1 MRFYEEFFSGGFMKF
16 SDFRYIFEKM
26 RVESKEEQII
36 VKNLIKNLG
45 EFTNVKDTAKYLKVS
60 KSYLYKMID
69 EKNIIFVEVGRR
81 KIIYTRSL
89 IVILR

>member
-1 MRFYEEFFSGGFMKF
+1 MDFSNF
-16 SDFRYIFEKM
+16 SYIFEKM
-26 RVESKEEQII
+26 KPTSREEQKI
-36 VKNLIKNLG
+36 VRSLIKNLG
-45 EFTNVKDTAKYLKVS
+45 EFANVKETAEYLKIS

-69 EKNIIFVEVGRR
+69 EKNIIYVEVGRR